1 MQDRLITEK
10 HITEKRNKL
19 IAVKRYRFI
28 AEKRS
33 IPREPFRSISEELCN
48 FDSEKLYQSNSEEL
62 CKSDSEEPC
71 KSNYG
76 EPCKSDSGNRASS
89 TPMNR
94 ASPTLRT
101 VQVQFWATVQVR
113 LWEPGVVSNGDGVHH
128 RSPVKTPATHSQCRR
143 YWWCANDGL
152 LVTATSFSSGNV
164 NGHTSHNP
172 SGFSDISCAT
182 WNTLRTLLSLET
194 TFRVAQISDEDPE
207 PLRCAFQVCKKAHV
221 FGVPAGVRSHCG
233 VHGVALLEE
242 FYDEA

>member
-1 MQDRLITEK
+1 MKASLMGKSSFDRRLIVQDCSAAISRAIHSTFFGGKIGHRNHESPRLENPASLLFEK
-10 HITEKRNKL
+10 PC
-19 IAVKRYRFI
+19 
-28 AEKRS
+28 RS
-33 IPREPFRSISEELCN
+33 IPREPFRSISEEPCN
-48 FDSEKLYQSNSEEL
+48 FNSEKLYQSNSEEL

-76 EPCKSDSGNRASS
+76 EPCKPDSGNRASS
-89 TPMNR
+89 TPRNR

-101 VQVQFWATVQVR
+101 V
-113 LWEPGVVSNGDGVHH
+113 GVASDGDGVHH

-143 YWWCANDGL
+143 YWWCVNGGL

-164 NGHTSHNP
+164 NGHTSHNL

-207 PLRCAFQVCKKAHV
+207 PLRCAFQV
-221 FGVPAGVRSHCG
+221 VRKLMPLG
-233 VHGVALLEE
+233 FPPG
-242 FYDEA
+242 